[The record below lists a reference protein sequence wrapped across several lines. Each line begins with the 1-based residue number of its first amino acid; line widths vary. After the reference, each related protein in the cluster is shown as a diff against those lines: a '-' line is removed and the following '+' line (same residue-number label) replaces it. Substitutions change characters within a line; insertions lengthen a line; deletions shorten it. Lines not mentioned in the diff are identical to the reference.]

1 MDASCILPPLCG
13 RACFTVKIR
22 PVRDLRSTLHN
33 RRFCKL
39 QSRDTKLAYENGRIS
54 NFEGHVTL
62 TLTFDRVTLHTVV
75 HYSQRRPQRGGGK
88 GPGPHKKIAP
98 WAMGRI
104 VARVLPNVSLAM
116 WPSKTLFGPHL
127 IDSGAGTD
135 HSSTSTYTPN
145 FTEIEETFVDVRR
158 LHGRAFETGFT
169 RSTLSKSRP
178 TLLPF
183 PTHLFLY
190 PSLLPLLIHHSAH
203 LLLPLSFT
211 PGSKP
216 TSFTNP
222 RPRRPI
228 YSFTSSSR
236 TASKDYCL
244 DRFF

>member
-1 MDASCILPPLCG
+1 MAGFP
-13 RACFTVKIR
+13 
-22 PVRDLRSTLHN
+22 TLKGMWPWPW
-33 RRFCKL
+33 RL
-39 QSRDTKLAYENGRIS
+39 IG
-54 NFEGHVTL
+54 
-62 TLTFDRVTLHTVV
+62 
-75 HYSQRRPQRGGGK
+75 SQCTPSSITHSAGPSGGGGK

-244 DRFF
+244 DRFFWATRFLFLFFPFFVSGPYARLSWPSRQLLSAR